1 MAVKKSSRRSKRS
14 KFGVFDPSTQTECA
28 ICTMEFETRDD
39 ISSPFACG
47 HRFHRDCINAWINR
61 RRANNL
67 RPNCPICKSE
77 VLVGVVPLVI
87 QPAENM
93 DPIRDDAFFAAG
105 GLAVE
110 DEEQNVW
117 EDYDSPPQRPDP
129 VPRPNPGIPVE
140 RRRQILMESRNEW
153 VRYFNEFNLYNTLT
167 RTPRSERQ
175 RQRDSTT
182 LISTRDLVER
192 LDQVLENLDSE
203 IPEGSQNPDRNVRRR
218 LSGEFER
225 AGTSFGKRRV
235 RSKRGSTITLN
246 YINRAL
252 KYLSTI

>member
-1 MAVKKSSRRSKRS
+1 MTKKSSRRSKRS
-14 KFGVFDPSTQTECA
+14 KFGVFDPTTQTECA
-28 ICTMEFETRDD
+28 ICTMDFENGDD

-61 RRANNL
+61 RRANDL
-67 RPNCPICKSE
+67 RPNCAICKSE
-77 VLVGVVPLVI
+77 VLVGVVPLAI

-129 VPRPNPGIPVE
+129 VPRPNPGIPVQ

-167 RTPRSERQ
+167 RTNRSERR
-175 RQRDSTT
+175 RQRDNTT
-182 LISTRDLVER
+182 LITTRDLVER
-192 LDQVLENLDSE
+192 LDQVLENLDN
-203 IPEGSQNPDRNVRRR
+203 EGNNPDRNVRRR

-225 AGTSFGKRRV
+225 AGMEFGKRRT
-235 RSKRGSTITLN
+235 RSKKGGNITLN

>member
-1 MAVKKSSRRSKRS
+1 MAVKKSPRRSKRS

-28 ICTMEFETRDD
+28 ICTMDFENGDD

-77 VLVGVVPLVI
+77 VLVGVVPHAI
-87 QPAENM
+87 QPAVNM

-182 LISTRDLVER
+182 LISTRDLITN
-192 LDQVLENLDSE
+192 LDQVLENLDT
-203 IPEGSQNPDRNVRRR
+203 EGGPNTDRNVRRR

-225 AGTSFGKRRV
+225 AGMEFGKRRV
-235 RSKRGSTITLN
+235 RSNKGSTITLN

>member
-1 MAVKKSSRRSKRS
+1 MTLKKSSRRSKRS

-28 ICTMEFETRDD
+28 ICTMEFETGDD
-39 ISSPFACG
+39 ISIPFACG

-67 RPNCPICKSE
+67 RPNCPNCKSE
-77 VLVGVVPLVI
+77 VLVEFIPHAI
-87 QPAENM
+87 QPAVNM

-129 VPRPNPGIPVE
+129 VPRPNPGIPAE

-192 LDQVLENLDSE
+192 LDQMLENLDTDS
-203 IPEGSQNPDRNVRRR
+203 PNPDRNVRRR

-225 AGTSFGKRRV
+225 AGTSFGKRRR
-235 RSKRGSTITLN
+235 RSNKGSTVTLN

>member
-1 MAVKKSSRRSKRS
+1 MAVKKPSRRSKLS
-14 KFGVFDPSTQTECA
+14 KFGVFDPTTQTECA
-28 ICTMEFETRDD
+28 ICTMEFETGDD

-61 RRANNL
+61 RRNNRL
-67 RPNCPICKSE
+67 NPNCPICKSE
-77 VLVGVVPLVI
+77 VLVGVVPLAI

-129 VPRPNPGIPVE
+129 VPRPNPGIPAE
-140 RRRQILMESRNEW
+140 RRRQILMDSRNEW

-167 RTPRSERQ
+167 RTPRSERR

-182 LISTRDLVER
+182 LISTRDLIER
-192 LDQVLENLDSE
+192 LDQVLENLDT
-203 IPEGSQNPDRNVRRR
+203 EGGNNDRNVRRR

-225 AGTSFGKRRV
+225 VGTEFGKRRV
-235 RSKRGSTITLN
+235 RSKKGSTITLN

>member
-1 MAVKKSSRRSKRS
+1 METKQRSKS
-14 KFGVFDPSTQTECA
+14 CDFNPVGQKNCV
-28 ICTMEFETRDD
+28 ICIMEFEENSIIT
-39 ISSPFACG
+39 SPFACG

-67 RPNCPICKSE
+67 RPNCPNCKSE
-77 VLVGVVPLVI
+77 VLVEFIPHAI

-129 VPRPNPGIPVE
+129 VPRPNPGIPAE

-182 LISTRDLVER
+182 LISTRDLIVN
-192 LDQVLENLDSE
+192 LDQVLENLDSPN
-203 IPEGSQNPDRNVRRR
+203 PEGSPNTDRNVRRR

-225 AGTSFGKRRV
+225 VGTSFGKRRM
-235 RSKRGSTITLN
+235 RSKKSRNDITLN

>member
-1 MAVKKSSRRSKRS
+1 METKQRSKS
-14 KFGVFDPSTQTECA
+14 CDFNPAGQSECS
-28 ICTMEFETRDD
+28 ICILEFEKNSI
-39 ISSPFACG
+39 ISSPFVCG

-140 RRRQILMESRNEW
+140 RRRQILMDSRNEW

-182 LISTRDLVER
+182 LISTRDLITN

-203 IPEGSQNPDRNVRRR
+203 IPEGSQNTDRNVRRR

>member
-1 MAVKKSSRRSKRS
+1 MTLKKPSRRSNRS

-28 ICTMEFETRDD
+28 ICTMEFENGDD

-61 RRANNL
+61 RRANDL

-77 VLVGVVPLVI
+77 VLVGVVPLAI
-87 QPAENM
+87 PAENM
-93 DPIRDDAFFAAG
+93 DPIRDEAFFAAG

-129 VPRPNPGIPVE
+129 VPQPNPGIPVQ

-167 RTPRSERQ
+167 RTPRSERR
-175 RQRDSTT
+175 RQRDNTT
-182 LISTRDLVER
+182 LITTRNLVER
-192 LDQVLENLDSE
+192 LDQVLENLDNDS
-203 IPEGSQNPDRNVRRR
+203 PNDRNVRRR

-225 AGTSFGKRRV
+225 AGMEFGKRRV

>member
-1 MAVKKSSRRSKRS
+1 M
-14 KFGVFDPSTQTECA
+14 D
-28 ICTMEFETRDD
+28 FETGDD

-77 VLVGVVPLVI
+77 VLVGVVPLAI
-87 QPAENM
+87 QPAVNM

-140 RRRQILMESRNEW
+140 RRRQILMDSRNEW

-167 RTPRSERQ
+167 RTPRSDRR
-175 RQRDSTT
+175 RQRDNTT
-182 LISTRDLVER
+182 LINTREMITN
-192 LDQVLENLDSE
+192 LDEVLENLDT
-203 IPEGSQNPDRNVRRR
+203 PNNDRNVRRR

-225 AGTSFGKRRV
+225 AGNSFGKRRT
-235 RSKRGSTITLN
+235 RSKRRNDISLN

>member
-1 MAVKKSSRRSKRS
+1 
-14 KFGVFDPSTQTECA
+14 
-28 ICTMEFETRDD
+28 
-39 ISSPFACG
+39 
-47 HRFHRDCINAWINR
+47 
-61 RRANNL
+61 
-67 RPNCPICKSE
+67 
-77 VLVGVVPLVI
+77 
-87 QPAENM
+87 M

-129 VPRPNPGIPVE
+129 VPRPNPGIPAE
-140 RRRQILMESRNEW
+140 RRRQILMDSRNEW

-167 RTPRSERQ
+167 RTPRSERR

-182 LISTRDLVER
+182 LISTRDLIER
-192 LDQVLENLDSE
+192 LDQVLENLDT
-203 IPEGSQNPDRNVRRR
+203 EGGNNDRNVRRR

-225 AGTSFGKRRV
+225 VGTEFGKRRV
-235 RSKRGSTITLN
+235 RSKKGSTITLN